1 MLRDGSEMVAS
12 GLLCTV
18 GLGTI
23 METPYNFTYGD
34 LVQAQIADV
43 MNGLIETDL
52 SVLGGTAV
60 IPDLA
65 AFIAVASTWN
75 GDYQQ
80 TTFASIRDGTFVKE
94 RDSMTFESM
103 FVGDNV
109 VAGEGTDTNGHFLV
123 AGIRDGLEVAFT
135 KTYTDAEGQGAQD
148 WWQYEGTIDKI
159 EMNIGGQF
167 QAYQNGEKR
176 VFTANGVVY
185 DTYGTNPYN
194 DRFTLWRY

>member
-1 MLRDGSEMVAS
+1 MNTEYVDSNETIKITFEDLNGHQDNEGYFVYLNGHRVICAESPDMLRDGSEMVAS

-123 AGIRDGLEVAFT
+123 AGIRSGLEVAFT
-135 KTYTDAEGQGAQD
+135 KTYTDAEGQGA
-148 WWQYEGTIDKI
+148 
-159 EMNIGGQF
+159 
-167 QAYQNGEKR
+167 
-176 VFTANGVVY
+176 
-185 DTYGTNPYN
+185 
-194 DRFTLWRY
+194 